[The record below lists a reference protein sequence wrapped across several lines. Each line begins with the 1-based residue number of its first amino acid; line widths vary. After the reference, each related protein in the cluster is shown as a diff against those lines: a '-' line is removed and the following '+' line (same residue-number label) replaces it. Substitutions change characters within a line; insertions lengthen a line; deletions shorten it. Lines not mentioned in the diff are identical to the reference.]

1 MFSSEV
7 VREQPSLV
15 VSRHVLEHIPQPVAF
30 LRTISE
36 SLSAF
41 DPCPCFF
48 EFPDLEWIL
57 ANEAFWDFAYE
68 HCNYFT
74 AASATAA
81 LTRAGFE
88 SVGSSTAFGSQY
100 LWIEGM
106 SRGAPA
112 AALPSPVGDLSAR
125 SLAYAEAESVRM
137 ERVRQ
142 SVRELKS
149 DGRTVALWGM
159 ATKGVLFSLLTDP
172 DALLIDH
179 CIDVNP
185 NKQDCYVPL
194 TGHVIKAPEA
204 LTNARELTV
213 VVMNQNYADE
223 IRLRCRRLGVDAT
236 FVDAGVGPL

>member
-1 MFSSEV
+1 V
-7 VREQPSLV
+7 P
-15 VSRHVLEHIPQPVAF
+15 VL
-30 LRTISE
+30 LRV
-36 SLSAF
+36 
-41 DPCPCFF
+41 PRPR
-48 EFPDLEWIL
+48 WIL

-81 LTRAGFE
+81 LIRARLE
-88 SVGSSTAFGSQY
+88 PVGASTAFGSQY
-100 LWIEGM
+100 LWIEGI
-106 SRGAPA
+106 SRGAPVA
-112 AALPSPVGDLSAR
+112 PSPSPGGDLLAR
-125 SLAYAEAESVRM
+125 SLVYAEAESVRIG
-137 ERVRQ
+137 RLRQ
-142 SVRELKS
+142 SVQALKN
-149 DGRTVALWGM
+149 DGRNVALWGM

-223 IRLRCRRLGVDAT
+223 IRLRCRRLGIDAT
-236 FVDAGVGPL
+236 FVDAGLGHL